1 MILSLNFCPMVYR
14 FTPELAISLYGICLA
29 IGIGLFNYFVEQKL
43 KINLPKITDQQL
55 SKIYMLVFLGS
66 LLGARFLWV
75 INEIC
80 QGSSVDL
87 YEFLALW
94 QGGFSILGAL
104 LGSIIFLI
112 PYLKYNKIEVK
123 KFLAIVLIYLPLAQ
137 AIGRLGCLLVGCC
150 HGANYEGLFSIVY
163 TNNESLAP
171 NFISLHPTQ
180 LYSSLFY
187 GLLFLVL
194 LLIQTRKNDDLII
207 RTYFLSAALERFIID
222 FMRGDRQIVKNLF
235 GGFFS
240 SHQLIAMLII
250 SFMIILIM
258 CDIIQQK
265 KIFNRARSR

>member
-1 MILSLNFCPMVYR
+1 
-14 FTPELAISLYGICLA
+14 
-29 IGIGLFNYFVEQKL
+29 
-43 KINLPKITDQQL
+43 
-55 SKIYMLVFLGS
+55 
-66 LLGARFLWV
+66 
-75 INEIC
+75 
-80 QGSSVDL
+80 
-87 YEFLALW
+87 LALW

-171 NFISLHPTQ
+171 SFVSLHPTQ

-194 LLIQTRKNDDLII
+194 WLAQRRKNDDLII
-207 RTYFLSAALERFIID
+207 RTYFLSAALERFIMD

-235 GGFFS
+235 GVFFS

-250 SFMIILIM
+250 SFVLILIM
-258 CDIIQQK
+258 NDYFKQNKFFISTRLRQ
-265 KIFNRARSR
+265 